1 MARYTGPACKLCRR
15 EGKKLYLKGDRC
27 VSGKC
32 ALERRTSAP
41 GQHGADA
48 KKMREYGMQLREK
61 QTTKRYYGVLEK
73 QFRNLYEE
81 AARKEGMTGENL
93 LVLLER
99 RLDNVVYRMGM
110 AECRRDARQLV
121 LHGHFTL
128 NGKNVNIPSLIVK
141 AGDVISVK
149 ESSRA
154 SVKIKTLAEELATKS
169 APKWLDVDKNG
180 LSVKVATLPA
190 RDDVDFDFNEQ
201 LIVELYSK

>member
-15 EGKKLYLKGDRC
+15 EGKKLYLKGERC

-141 AGDVISVK
+141 TGDVISVK
-149 ESSRA
+149 ETSRA
-154 SVKIKTLAEELATKS
+154 SVKIKALAEDLATKT